1 MDFNRNRYFMFG
13 CLLLL
18 LGMQFRMVH
27 SFVLNETGTNAIA
40 KIATEAQLASADSSP
55 DMVMDKSADSKS
67 RIIQPPHWLGWI
79 LLTVGGVIFL
89 HALILPPPNKS

>member
-27 SFVLNETGTNAIA
+27 SFVLNETGTKAIA
-40 KIATEAQLASADSSP
+40 KIATEAQLASTDSSP
-55 DMVMDKSADSKS
+55 DMVMDKSAGKS